1 MSYINL
7 EVVKMKNKKLTLRS
21 ISINVPEKMIEFTKN
36 QNESEELTRNAM
48 ILFPYIRNET
58 ISYGKAA
65 QILGI
70 HKLDLIAIYSTLGI
84 SYIEQTKEELEN
96 DIAVL
101 KKLRNSVI

>member
-1 MSYINL
+1 
-7 EVVKMKNKKLTLRS
+7 MKDKNLTLQS
-21 ISINVPEKMIEFTKN
+21 ISINVPEKMVEFTKN
-36 QNESEELTRNAM
+36 QNESEELIRNAM

-84 SYIEQTKEELEN
+84 IYRSDKRRT
-96 DIAVL
+96 
-101 KKLRNSVI
+101 

>member
-1 MSYINL
+1 
-7 EVVKMKNKKLTLRS
+7 MKDKNLTLRS

-36 QNESEELTRNAM
+36 QNESEELIRNAM

-84 SYIEQTKEELEN
+84 AYIDQTKEELEN
-96 DIAVL
+96 DIEVL
-101 KKLRNSVI
+101 KTLRKSAI